1 MQTKIFTNETGNAAD
16 LIKAGG
22 LIGVPTE
29 TVYGLAGNGLDVEA
43 VEKIYEV
50 KGRPSVKPLSLMV
63 PSGNEIKKY
72 TVDAPEQAY
81 TLADKFW
88 PGPLTI
94 VLKAASFIP
103 EIVLAGGSTVGLRCP
118 DSALTLQL
126 LTEAGVP
133 FAAPSANIS
142 GQPSPK
148 NAQDVLA
155 YFNGV
160 IDGVIDGGE
169 CTLGTESTIL
179 DMTRLPY
186 RILRQGAL
194 SEEAIQDALVDGMK
208 IVGVTGGTGSGKTT
222 AIHALEDQG
231 ACVIDCDAVYHDLL
245 ANSTQMLHE
254 LWERFPEAFPNG
266 EFCKAELGK
275 AVFQDPDALK
285 DLNSITHKYVIAAVR
300 GILRQHAMNG
310 GKLAAVDAV
319 ELISSGMGE
328 ICDATFAITADEE
341 VRAGRIMQRDGIT
354 REYALMRIRAQ
365 KSAEYYQSVC
375 NYTLCNNSTPEEF
388 KENFIKL
395 LKEVL

>member
-1 MQTKIFTNETGNAAD
+1 MDTKIFTNETGNAAD

-22 LIGVPTE
+22 LVGVPTE
-29 TVYGLAGNGLDVEA
+29 TVYGLAGNGLDARA

-63 PSGNEIKKY
+63 SSCNEIKTY
-72 TVDAPEQAY
+72 TVDAPEQA
-81 TLADKFW
+81 TMLAEKFW

-118 DSALTLQL
+118 DSALTLKL
-126 LTEAGVP
+126 LSEAGVP

-155 YFNGV
+155 YFNGM

-179 DMTRLPY
+179 DMSHLPY

-194 SEEAIQDALVDGMK
+194 SEKEIQDALVAGMK

-245 ANSTQMLHE
+245 MNSTQMLHE
-254 LWERFPEAFPNG
+254 LQERFPSAFQDSVLQ
-266 EFCKAELGK
+266 KAELGK
-275 AVFQDPDALK
+275 AVFQDADALK

-300 GILRQHAMNG
+300 ELLCRHAMNG
-310 GKLAAVDAV
+310 GTLAAVDAV

-328 ICDATFAITADEE
+328 ICDVTFAITADEE
-341 VRAGRIMQRDGIT
+341 VRAERIMQRDGIT
-354 REYALMRIRAQ
+354 REYALMRIHAQ
-365 KSAEYYQSVC
+365 KSAEYYRSVC

-388 KENFIKL
+388 RKNFIKK